1 MPLFSLLFPQLWIPD
16 SDGRPVALLPGPRLL
31 GRIVVLPNRYFTHA
45 RRKVPRGD
53 QKGRRAA
60 LAQAAFESRYRD
72 PDFLVTVRASG
83 PRPTEASIWSW
94 DKTAVETLTGTSRA
108 RVIPEPLAR
117 LPMSNG
123 ARIVEASE
131 GYDGEVWLNE
141 TCIASRWWAQRPD
154 LADWNQFIAGARSRD
169 WPVNEDGSPLS
180 YSMPQPE
187 PAVWNKNIFWVRR
200 DLTDRLQSI
209 GPLQLAM
216 TVLAL
221 AAVPAGCEATQYARL
236 IQERSSIEAALTKQR
251 IAAEPWLNL
260 RRQALADQRLVSD
273 MSAPGDPVSLVFA
286 LMDLDSALVSVTS
299 PIERIEYLDGELR
312 ITLKDSEAQNVVSMV
327 SGLEQSASW
336 TSVRY
341 DPATRQIVG
350 KVETG
355 ARPAKVAAP

>member
-1 MPLFSLLFPQLWIPD
+1 MPLFSLFFPQLWIPD
-16 SDGRPVALLPGPRLL
+16 SDDRPVALLPGPRLL

-45 RRKVPRGD
+45 RRKIPRGD

-72 PDFLVTVRASG
+72 PDFLVTVRTPG

-94 DKTAVETLTGTSRA
+94 DRNAIEALTGTRRA

-117 LPMSNG
+117 RPLANG

-131 GYDGEVWLNE
+131 GYDGEIWLNE
-141 TCIASRWWAQRPD
+141 TCIASRWWAQRPGVD
-154 LADWNQFIAGARSRD
+154 DWNQFIAGARSRD
-169 WPVNEDGSPLS
+169 WPVDIDGNPLAF
-180 YSMPQPE
+180 SMPEPE
-187 PAVWNKNIFWVRR
+187 PAQWNTNIFWVRR
-200 DLTDRLQSI
+200 DLNDRLQSI

-236 IQERSSIEAALTKQR
+236 VQERSSIQAALTKQR
-251 IAAEPWLNL
+251 VAAEPWLNL
-260 RRQALADQRLVSD
+260 RRQALADQKLVSD

-286 LMDLDSALVSVTS
+286 LMDLDSALASVTS
-299 PIERIEYLDGELR
+299 PVERIEYLDGELR
-312 ITLKDSEAQNVVSMV
+312 VTLQSSETQNVVSMV

-336 TSVRY
+336 TRVRY

-355 ARPAKVAAP
+355 ARPDTVPAQ